1 MRRIRAMFAWIN
13 RYVFLAGRNCCA
25 GRSWV
30 GLNRTLERRQTRDSR

>member
-1 MRRIRAMFAWIN
+1 MRRLRAMLAWIN

-30 GLNRTLERRQTRDSR
+30 GLNRSLDRRGTQNDR